1 VSETIQNDPP
11 AVAPATP
18 AKGGNGLAIAG
29 FITGLI
35 GLIPLGLIF
44 GIIGLIKA
52 KRVSGKVLAILG
64 IVFALAWIVPVA
76 IVTPH
81 LIKASD
87 PGCQAAQKVSN
98 AYPDS
103 KIQADSNDPAAF
115 GADLQA
121 IYAGLTDAASKAN
134 NADAKA
140 ALTTYANDY
149 GTLLQAL
156 SSGQQPAADLEAKMT
171 SDEDKANSAC
181 GKF

>member
-1 VSETIQNDPP
+1 MSETIQNDAP
-11 AVAPATP
+11 AVEPAAP

-35 GLIPLGLIF
+35 GLIPFGLIL
-44 GIIGLIKA
+44 GIIGAIKS
-52 KRVSGKVLAILG
+52 KKTSGRVLAILG
-64 IVFALAWIVPVA
+64 IVFALAWTVPVA

-103 KIQADSNDPAAF
+103 KVEADGNNPAALA
-115 GADLQA
+115 ADLQA
-121 IYAGLTDAASKAN
+121 IYAGLTDAARKAN

-140 ALTTYANDY
+140 ALTNYANDY

-156 SSGQQPAADLEAKMT
+156 SSGQQPAADLQTKMT
-171 SDEDKANSAC
+171 SDEDKVNTAC

>member
-1 VSETIQNDPP
+1 MSETTQHD
-11 AVAPATP
+11 ARTAAPAAP

-35 GLIPLGLIF
+35 GLIPFGLIF
-44 GIIGLIKA
+44 GVIGAIKA
-52 KRVSGKVLAILG
+52 KKTSGRVLAILG
-64 IVFALAWIVPVA
+64 VVFALAWIVPAA

-103 KIQADSNDPAAF
+103 KINADGTDPAKL

-121 IYAGLTDAASKAN
+121 IYAGLTDAAKKAN
-134 NADAKA
+134 NATAKA
-140 ALTTYANDY
+140 TLTTYANDY

-156 SSGQQPAADLEAKMT
+156 SAGQQPAADLEAKMT
-171 SDEDKANSAC
+171 SDEDKVNTAC

>member
-1 VSETIQNDPP
+1 VSETIQHDTP
-11 AVAPATP
+11 AGAPATP
-18 AKGGNGLAIAG
+18 AKSGNGLAITG
-29 FITGLI
+29 FIFGLI

-44 GIIGLIKA
+44 GIIGAIKA
-52 KRVSGKVLAILG
+52 KKTSGKVLAILG

-87 PGCQAAQKVSN
+87 PGCRAAQTVSN

-103 KIQADSNDPAAF
+103 KINADGSNPTALA
-115 GADLQA
+115 ADLQA
-121 IYAGLTDAASKAN
+121 IYAGLTDAANKAN

-149 GTLLQAL
+149 GALLQTL
-156 SSGQQPAADLEAKMT
+156 SSGQQPAADLESKMT

>member
-11 AVAPATP
+11 AVEPAAP

-35 GLIPLGLIF
+35 GLIPFGLIL
-44 GIIGLIKA
+44 GIIGAVKA
-52 KRVSGKVLAILG
+52 KKTSGKVLGVLG
-64 IVFALAWIVPVA
+64 VVLALAWIVPVA
-76 IVTPH
+76 VVTPH

-87 PGCQAAQKVSN
+87 PGCRAAQKVSN

-103 KIQADSNDPAAF
+103 KITADGNDPTALA
-115 GADLQA
+115 ADLQA
-121 IYAGLTDAASKAN
+121 IFTGLTDAANKAK

-156 SSGQQPAADLEAKMT
+156 SSGQQPAADLESKMT

>member
-1 VSETIQNDPP
+1 VSETIHDDAS
-11 AVAPATP
+11 AVAPAAP
-18 AKGGNGLAIAG
+18 AKGGNGLAIAA

-35 GLIPLGLIF
+35 GLIPFGLIF
-44 GIIGLIKA
+44 GVIGAVKA
-52 KRVSGKVLAILG
+52 RKSSGRVLSILG
-64 IVFALAWIVPVA
+64 VVFALAWIVPVA

-81 LIKASD
+81 IIKASD

-103 KIQADSNDPAAF
+103 KIDADTKDPAAL

-121 IYAGLTDAASKAN
+121 IYAGLTDAAKKAN

-156 SSGQQPAADLEAKMT
+156 SIGQQPAADLKAKMT
-171 SDEDKANSAC
+171 SDEDKANKAC

>member
-1 VSETIQNDPP
+1 VSETIQHD
-11 AVAPATP
+11 APAPAAP

-35 GLIPLGLIF
+35 GLIPFGLIF
-44 GIIGLIKA
+44 GIIGAIKA
-52 KRVSGKVLAILG
+52 KKTSGKVLAILG
-64 IVFALAWIVPVA
+64 VVFALAWIVPVV

-103 KIQADSNDPAAF
+103 KINADGNNPTALA
-115 GADLQA
+115 ADLQA
-121 IYAGLTDAASKAN
+121 IYAGLTDAAGKAN

-156 SSGQQPAADLEAKMT
+156 SSGQQPTADLETKMT
-171 SDEDKANSAC
+171 SDEDKVNCSC

>member
-1 VSETIQNDPP
+1 MSDTTQHDAP
-11 AVAPATP
+11 AVAPEAP
-18 AKGGNGLAIAG
+18 AKGGNGLPIAA

-35 GLIPLGLIF
+35 GLIPFGLIL
-44 GIIGLIKA
+44 GVIGAIKA
-52 KRVSGKVLAILG
+52 RKTSGKVLAILG
-64 IVFALAWIVPVA
+64 VVFALAWIVPAA

-87 PGCQAAQKVSN
+87 PGCRAAQKVSN

-103 KIQADSNDPAAF
+103 KIQADATNPAAL

-121 IYAGLTDAASKAN
+121 IYAGLTDAAAKAN
-134 NADAKA
+134 NSGAKA

-149 GTLLQAL
+149 GVLLQGL
-156 SSGQQPAADLEAKMT
+156 STGQQPSAELQAKMT
-171 SDEDKANSAC
+171 ADEDAANKAC

>member
-64 IVFALAWIVPVA
+64 IVFALAWIAPVA

-81 LIKASD
+81 LVKASD
-87 PGCQAAQKVSN
+87 PGCQAAQKVSD

-103 KIQADSNDPAAF
+103 KINADASNPTAF
-115 GADLQA
+115 AADLQA
-121 IYAGLTDAASKAN
+121 IYAGLTDAANKAN
-134 NADAKA
+134 NAGAKA

-149 GTLLQAL
+149 GVLLQGL
-156 SSGQQPAADLEAKMT
+156 STGQQPSAELQAKMT
-171 SDEDKANSAC
+171 SDEDAANKAC

>member
-1 VSETIQNDPP
+1 MSETIQQDVPAVPP
-11 AVAPATP
+11 AAP

-29 FITGLI
+29 FITGLL

-44 GIIGLIKA
+44 GIIGAIKA
-52 KRVSGKVLAILG
+52 KRTGGKVLAILG
-64 IVFALAWIVPVA
+64 IVFALAWIVPAA

-87 PGCQAAQKVSN
+87 PGCQAAQKISN

-103 KIQADSNDPAAF
+103 KVEADGSNPATLA
-115 GADLQA
+115 ADLQA
-121 IYAGLTDAASKAN
+121 IYAGLTDAAKKAKN
-134 NADAKA
+134 STAKA
-140 ALTTYANDY
+140 TLTTYANDY

-156 SSGQQPAADLEAKMT
+156 SSGQAPAADLESKMT
-171 SDEDKANSAC
+171 SDEDKVNTAC

>member
-1 VSETIQNDPP
+1 MSEIIQQGAP
-11 AVAPATP
+11 AVAPAAP
-18 AKGGNGLAIAG
+18 AKSGNGLAIAG

-35 GLIPLGLIF
+35 GLIPFGLIF
-44 GIIGLIKA
+44 GIIGAFKA
-52 KRVSGKVLAILG
+52 RKTSGKVLAILG
-64 IVFALAWIVPVA
+64 VVFALAWIVPVA

-81 LIKASD
+81 IIKASD

-98 AYPDS
+98 SYPDS
-103 KIQADSNDPAAF
+103 KVEADGSNPAAL

-121 IYAGLTDAASKAN
+121 IYAGLTDAAKKAN

-140 ALTTYANDY
+140 ALTNYANDY

-156 SSGQQPAADLEAKMT
+156 SSGQQPTADLQAKMT
-171 SDEDKANSAC
+171 SDEDTANTAC

>member
-1 VSETIQNDPP
+1 VSETIQHDP
-11 AVAPATP
+11 AGVVPATP

-35 GLIPLGLIF
+35 GLIPFGLIF
-44 GIIGLIKA
+44 GIIGAIKA
-52 KRVSGKVLAILG
+52 KRTSGKVLATLG
-64 IVFALAWIVPVA
+64 AVFALAWIVPVA

-81 LIKASD
+81 IIKAAD
-87 PGCQAAQKVSN
+87 PGCRAAQKVSN

-103 KIQADSNDPAAF
+103 KIDADGNNPTALA
-115 GADLQA
+115 ADLQA
-121 IYAGLTDAASKAN
+121 IYAGLTDAAKKAN

-140 ALTTYANDY
+140 ALTNYANDY
-149 GTLLQAL
+149 GTLLQML
-156 SSGQQPAADLEAKMT
+156 SSGQKPAADLETKMT

>member
-1 VSETIQNDPP
+1 MSETVQQD
-11 AVAPATP
+11 APAGTPAAP

-35 GLIPLGLIF
+35 GLIPFGLIF
-44 GIIGLIKA
+44 GTIGAFKA
-52 KRVSGKVLAILG
+52 KKTSGRVLAILG
-64 IVFALAWIVPVA
+64 VVFALAWIAPVA

-103 KIQADSNDPAAF
+103 KIEADGNNPTAL

-121 IYAGLTDAASKAN
+121 IYAGLTDAAKKAN

-140 ALTTYANDY
+140 ALTNYANDY

-156 SSGQQPAADLEAKMT
+156 SSGQQPAADLQTKMT
-171 SDEDKANSAC
+171 SDEDKVNTAC

>member
-1 VSETIQNDPP
+1 V
-11 AVAPATP
+11 
-18 AKGGNGLAIAG
+18 
-29 FITGLI
+29 
-35 GLIPLGLIF
+35 
-44 GIIGLIKA
+44 
-52 KRVSGKVLAILG
+52 
-64 IVFALAWIVPVA
+64 VFALAWIAPVA

-87 PGCQAAQKVSN
+87 PGCRAAQKVSN

-103 KIQADSNDPAAF
+103 KIEADSSDPAAL

-121 IYAGLTDAASKAN
+121 IVAGLTDAAKKAK
-134 NADAKA
+134 NADTKA

-156 SSGQQPAADLEAKMT
+156 STGQQPAADLLAKMT
-171 SDEDKANSAC
+171 TDEETVNTAC

>member
-1 VSETIQNDPP
+1 MSETIQQDPS
-11 AVAPATP
+11 ALAPAAP
-18 AKGGNGLAIAG
+18 AKGGNGLAIIG

-44 GIIGLIKA
+44 GIIGWIKA
-52 KRVSGKVLAILG
+52 KTTSGKVLAILG
-64 IVFALAWIVPVA
+64 IVFALAWIAPVA

-103 KIQADSNDPAAF
+103 KIEADSNDPAAL
-115 GADLQA
+115 GADLQS
-121 IYAGLTDAASKAN
+121 IYAGLTDAAKKAK

-140 ALTTYANDY
+140 TLTTYANDY

-156 SSGQQPAADLEAKMT
+156 SSGQAPAADLTAKMT
-171 SDEDKANSAC
+171 SDEDAVNSAC